1 MAIISSWACSAL
13 FHAELIGG
21 FSEHRAAFRRR
32 RRGNCSVHFFQC
44 RHNRGI
50 FGGVA
55 PLAHTHQG
63 VLQQRGELWEWKEHW
78 GPFVHR
84 VMIPRRNSLGWQTSP
99 SSLLHEERAC
109 SNRCQLV
116 DGFVVL
122 SSELPSAFPSSV
134 WELSSC
140 LVCEPGSL
148 LPQVCSAWIESSGTG
163 IATALICHCYR
174 KPGATESIL

>member
-1 MAIISSWACSAL
+1 M

-63 VLQQRGELWEWKEHW
+63 VLQQRGELWEWKEH
-78 GPFVHR
+78 
-84 VMIPRRNSLGWQTSP
+84 
-99 SSLLHEERAC
+99 
-109 SNRCQLV
+109 
-116 DGFVVL
+116 
-122 SSELPSAFPSSV
+122 
-134 WELSSC
+134 
-140 LVCEPGSL
+140 
-148 LPQVCSAWIESSGTG
+148 
-163 IATALICHCYR
+163 
-174 KPGATESIL
+174 